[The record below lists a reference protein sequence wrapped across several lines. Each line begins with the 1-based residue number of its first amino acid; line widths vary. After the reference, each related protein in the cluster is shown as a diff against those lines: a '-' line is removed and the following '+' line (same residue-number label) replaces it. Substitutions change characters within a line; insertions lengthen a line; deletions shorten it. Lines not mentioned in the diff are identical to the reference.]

1 MSSLMDK
8 LKKGSTIKESSPIA
22 DSVIFS
28 VKDMA
33 PTRVPMLNVALG
45 STFNSGVMPG
55 LHMLAGPSKHF
66 KSAFALLMAGAHM
79 KKNPNSIL
87 LFYDSEF
94 GTPQDYFDSFEI
106 PMDRVFHVPITDIE
120 DLKQDLAKQ
129 LKENLGREDE
139 VIIVVD
145 SIGNLASRKEVD
157 DAVDGKVVADMTRAK
172 QMKSLFRI
180 VTPHLRMK
188 NIPMIVINHTY
199 KEIGMYPKDIVSG
212 GTGAYYSSDAI
223 WIIGR
228 QQQKDGTEVAG
239 WNFIINI
246 EKSRH
251 VREKSKI
258 PIRVMYDGGIAK
270 WSGMFEIAEGLGYI
284 TKPKVG
290 WYEVVDPDTGEVYS
304 DKLYRKA
311 ELESSDAIWTK
322 LIDDTEFPNK
332 VTQHYKIGGKSL
344 FAEEQVFVI
353 EGE

>member
-1 MSSLMDK
+1 MSLMDK
-8 LKKGSTIKESSPIA
+8 LKSGSTIKDSAPISESAVFTVA
-22 DSVIFS
+22 DMS
-28 VKDMA
+28 

-45 STFNSGVMPG
+45 ATFNSGVMPG

-79 KKNPNSIL
+79 KANPNSIL

-94 GTPQDYFDSFEI
+94 GTPQDYFDSFDI
-106 PMDRVFHVPITDIE
+106 PMDRVFHVPVTDIE
-120 DLKQDLAKQ
+120 DLKQDMAKQ
-129 LKENLGREDE
+129 LKENLDRKDE
-139 VIIVVD
+139 VIIIVD

-157 DAVDGKVVADMTRAK
+157 DAVDGKTVADMTRAK

-180 VTPHLRMK
+180 VTPHLRLK

-199 KEIGMYPKDIVSG
+199 KEIGLYPKDIVSG

-228 QQQKDGTEVAG
+228 QQQKEGTEVAG
-239 WNFIINI
+239 WNFIINV

-270 WSGMFEIAEGLGYI
+270 WSGMFEIAEALGYVR
-284 TKPKVG
+284 KPKVG
-290 WYEVVDPDTGEVYS
+290 WYEVIDPDTGEVLS
-304 DKLYRKA
+304 TKLMRKA
-311 ELESSDAIWTK
+311 ELESSDEMWTK
-322 LIDDTEFPNK
+322 LMDSTEFPAK

-344 FAEEQVFVI
+344 FSDDQMFLT